1 MINSYHNDTS
11 RISNSMLSLLKQSPT
26 LFYRRYVLGQTT
38 EPSDAMRLGSY
49 LHAMVLEPETL
60 TERFAIMPKVDRRTK
75 EGKEQWARFQEM
87 NKGLEWVTQDQHDQ
101 AELLAN
107 SVLRHETFSDH
118 ACRIDKSVIEGRI
131 DFMFND
137 YTCRCKPDM
146 VDVENGICW
155 DLKTAK
161 GASPKAFATS
171 VVDYGYHRQ
180 AAFYHFALQQ
190 MYQKD
195 FRFLFMVVETSEPY
209 ESAIY
214 ELDDEAIEQG
224 EAELSALL
232 DEYRLRMASN
242 DWTPEFSKGVN
253 RLSLPRW
260 YRSGIYQYEGA
271 IDE

>member
-1 MINSYHNDTS
+1 MNDSYHNDTS

-26 LFYRRYVLGQTT
+26 LFYRRYILGQTS

-60 TERFAIMPKVDRRTK
+60 TARFAIMPKVDRRTK
-75 EGKEQWARFQEM
+75 EGKEQWSRFQEM

-101 AELLAN
+101 AERLAN
-107 SVLRHETFSDH
+107 VVLNHETFAQH
-118 ACRIDKSVIEGRI
+118 ADRIGKSVIEGRI
-131 DFMFND
+131 DFTFNE
-137 YTCRCKPDM
+137 YPCRCKPDM
-146 VDVENGICW
+146 VDVESGVCW

-180 AAFYHFALQQ
+180 AAFYHAALQQ
-190 MYQKD
+190 KYGKE

-209 ESAIY
+209 EAAIY
-214 ELDDEAIEQG
+214 ELDEDAIEQG

-253 RLSLPRW
+253 RLSLPKW

>member
-1 MINSYHNDTS
+1 MIDSYHADTS

-75 EGKEQWARFQEM
+75 EGKEQWARFQEN
-87 NKGLEWVTQDQHDQ
+87 NKGLDWVTQDQHEQ

-107 SVLRHETFSDH
+107 AILRHKAFGLY
-118 ACRIDKSVIEGRI
+118 AGQIPASVIEERI
-131 DFMFND
+131 DFSFGE
-137 YTCRCKPDM
+137 YACRCKPDM
-146 VDVENGICW
+146 VHVPSGVCW
-155 DLKTAK
+155 DLKTTKA
-161 GASPKAFATS
+161 ANPKAFATS

-180 AAFYHFALQQ
+180 AAFYKAALREEYGQE
-190 MYQKD
+190 
-195 FRFLFMVVETSEPY
+195 FRFMFMVVETSEPY
-209 ESAIY
+209 EAAIY

-224 EAELSALL
+224 EAELSVLL

-242 DWTPEFSKGVN
+242 DWTPEFAKGLN

-260 YRSGIYQYEGA
+260 YRSEIYQYEGS